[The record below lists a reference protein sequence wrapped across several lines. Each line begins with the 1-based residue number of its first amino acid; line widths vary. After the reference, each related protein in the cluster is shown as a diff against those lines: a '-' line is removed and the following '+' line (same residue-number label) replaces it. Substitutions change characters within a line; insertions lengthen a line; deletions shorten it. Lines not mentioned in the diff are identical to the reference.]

1 MSGIYESSIF
11 NILYFPKQI
20 YVIVKK
26 LSIQIIQ
33 HYQSYSLLLKIN
45 WFPLI
50 LLLFLFTLLMIVIVI
65 IIILF
70 EEWNDALLTLSIVNI
85 EVVDR
90 WVGIVVFK

>member
-1 MSGIYESSIF
+1 LSGIYESSIF
-11 NILYFPKQI
+11 SILYFLKQI

-26 LSIQIIQ
+26 LSTQIIQ
-33 HYQSYSLLLKIN
+33 HYQFYSLLLKIN

-50 LLLFLFTLLMIVIVI
+50 LLLFLFTLLMIVIV
-65 IIILF
+65 IILF